1 MFNNMLRDFEED
13 PFFADPFRAHQEH
26 MNKMMRTFSDGF
38 QLDQCFGKNRQVE
51 QSCSNNQM
59 PFSDDRR
66 EISRS
71 LVPFDCFGSMAAEPM
86 DPFKHMENM
95 LSHVRSRMFDRRG
108 IFHDLPSNSNGHSFS
123 SSSVKTYTK
132 LGDKPAKLFEASSQ
146 TRQAPGGIREIRKAV
161 KDSDTGEEK
170 ITIGHHIHDRG
181 HVIERSKNEK
191 SGVSEVNQEFVNVD
205 ENEADAF
212 DQEWES
218 GVANWRSSGLFAQPS
233 RTRVN
238 KGLEPG
244 AKREKSLPRRS
255 LQGLNNNTRG
265 NMSEMVQGSAC
276 ELQNRNTCGKPQR
289 SQCERERGNTR
300 PSC

>member
-1 MFNNMLRDFEED
+1 MATPMTVILPQHIISKNSTNSGR
-13 PFFADPFRAHQEH
+13 DPFRAHQEH

-66 EISRS
+66 
-71 LVPFDCFGSMAAEPM
+71 
-86 DPFKHMENM
+86 
-95 LSHVRSRMFDRRG
+95 
-108 IFHDLPSNSNGHSFS
+108 HDLPSNSNGHSFS